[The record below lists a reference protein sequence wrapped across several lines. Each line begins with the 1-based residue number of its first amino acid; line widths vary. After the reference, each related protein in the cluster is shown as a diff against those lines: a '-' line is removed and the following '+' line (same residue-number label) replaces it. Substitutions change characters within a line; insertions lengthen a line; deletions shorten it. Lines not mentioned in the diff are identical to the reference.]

1 MGAVLW
7 AARARTERARL
18 SGRAPNAG
26 ELTTTELTVAQ
37 LVASG
42 MTNREAAAELFVTV
56 RTVESTLTRV
66 YAKLGVRSRTQ
77 LAAHMQREG

>member
-1 MGAVLW
+1 MTDLK
-7 AARARTERARL
+7 RQ
-18 SGRAPNAG
+18 G
-26 ELTTTELTVAQ
+26 EGDGVKEGMRVKIC
-37 LVASG
+37 G

-77 LAAHMQREG
+77 LAAHLQREG